1 MKPVVLITG
10 SSRGIG
16 AAVALLAAQ
25 AGWAVA
31 VNYVRQ
37 ADKAQALVDQ
47 IKAQGGQAVALQ
59 ADIGVASDIARLFA
73 DVDRLFAN
81 IGPLRGL
88 VNNAGIVDRVERVDE
103 MSFERVERMMRINVV
118 SAFMCSQAAV
128 LRMSTRHGGEGGS
141 IVNVGSAA
149 SRLGGAGQYV
159 DYAASKG
166 AIDSFTIGLSK
177 EVAAERVRVNCV
189 RPGIIDTDIHASG
202 GLPNRVRDVG
212 GQMPIGRVG
221 MAQEVAQAVVW
232 FLSEHSS
239 YCSGS
244 ILDVS
249 GAR

>member
-118 SAFMCSQAAV
+118 SAFMCSHAAG

-212 GQMPIGRVG
+212 GQMPMGRVG

>member
-1 MKPVVLITG
+1 M
-10 SSRGIG
+10 
-16 AAVALLAAQ
+16 
-25 AGWAVA
+25 
-31 VNYVRQ
+31 
-37 ADKAQALVDQ
+37 
-47 IKAQGGQAVALQ
+47 
-59 ADIGVASDIARLFA
+59 
-73 DVDRLFAN
+73 
-81 IGPLRGL
+81 
-88 VNNAGIVDRVERVDE
+88 
-103 MSFERVERMMRINVV
+103 
-118 SAFMCSQAAV
+118 
-128 LRMSTRHGGEGGS
+128 
-141 IVNVGSAA
+141 NVGSAA

-212 GQMPIGRVG
+212 GQMPMGRVG

>member
-212 GQMPIGRVG
+212 GQMPMGRVG

>member
-31 VNYVRQ
+31 VNYARQ

>member
-31 VNYVRQ
+31 VNYARQ

-128 LRMSTRHGGEGGS
+128 LRMSTRHGGKGGS

-212 GQMPIGRVG
+212 GQMPMGRVG

>member
-1 MKPVVLITG
+1 MTPVVLITG

-16 AAVALLAAQ
+16 AATARLAAQ

-31 VNYVRQ
+31 VNYARE
-37 ADKAQALVDQ
+37 ADKAHALVEQ
-47 IKAQGGQAVALQ
+47 IKSEGGEAVALQ
-59 ADIGVASDIARLFA
+59 ADIGVARDIARLFA
-73 DVDRLFAN
+73 DLDRWLAN

-118 SAFMCSQAAV
+118 SAFMCSQAGV

-189 RPGIIDTDIHASG
+189 RPGIIDTEIHASG

-212 GQMPIGRVG
+212 GQMPMGRVG
-221 MAQEVAQAVVW
+221 LAHEVAQAVVW

>member
-31 VNYVRQ
+31 VNYARQ

-212 GQMPIGRVG
+212 GQMPMGRVG